1 MIKYKKAGQE
11 MTIIDVVRE
20 INDCLEGCM
29 EGDEVTN
36 VYNDT
41 MMDSIEYIGDSI
53 WRKVNDEYG
62 GGYEAKDKIKEDTN
76 A

>member
-41 MMDSIEYIGDSI
+41 MMDSIE
-53 WRKVNDEYG
+53 
-62 GGYEAKDKIKEDTN
+62 
-76 A
+76 